1 MQQWIKYG
9 KRISERLFY
18 CVTKLILAQDD
29 SNHLQLEQE
38 ELNILTGLKPHTL
51 IFHFLKSQFNSTSLL
66 SLLFFFF
73 PNALFAITSPLNA
86 SAEKPLLF
94 DTPNHRLLRWKWS
107 ARSLLGTVTSRTPCK
122 ADLEQPQHI
131 NHSLCGFEMQMFT
144 FYCNINMICY
154 AKHWHFLY
162 L

>member
-9 KRISERLFY
+9 KCISERLFY

-66 SLLFFFF
+66 SFFFL
-73 PNALFAITSPLNA
+73 PNALFAITSPLNP
-86 SAEKPLLF
+86 SAENPPPLF
-94 DTPNHRLLRWKWS
+94 EARNHRLLRLKRS
-107 ARSLLGTVTSRTPCK
+107 ALSLLGTVTSRTPCK
-122 ADLEQPQHI
+122 ADSEQPQHI
-131 NHSLCGFEMQMFT
+131 THSLCRFEMQMFT

-154 AKHWHFLY
+154 AEHWHLLY